1 MSRAVML
8 EKIRR
13 CCSRARRVRQPLLLP
28 EFPVY
33 EDRVDTF
40 RQELK
45 RVGGDFFEA
54 RREDQLEA
62 ALSVVLRRA
71 GATAIYWESEEIFQ
85 KHGIPYRLRNP
96 EAFAQGDL
104 VHSSHFGGRVKM
116 PIILNA
122 KRYERENLAT
132 VTLSASSAL
141 CGIAETAS
149 VLQPVG
155 IGKGRLFCAL
165 PPAHLV
171 FLSEKDLLNN
181 HAECFTSIRLG
192 QKGSALTLVTGPSR
206 TADIEKTLVVGVH
219 GPGHWSVILTG

>member
-1 MSRAVML
+1 MSRAVVL
-8 EKIRR
+8 ERIRR
-13 CCSRARRVRQPLLLP
+13 GCRRARRVRQPLSLP

-33 EDRVDTF
+33 EDPVDRF
-40 RQELK
+40 RQELEK
-45 RVGGDFFEA
+45 VGGDFFEA
-54 RREDQLEA
+54 RREGQLEA

-71 GATAIYWESEEIFQ
+71 GATDIYWESEEIFQ
-85 KHGIPYRLRNP
+85 KHAIPYRLRNP
-96 EAFAQGDL
+96 EAFVRGDL
-104 VHSSHFGGRVKM
+104 VYSSHFGGRVKM

-122 KRYERENLAT
+122 KRYERESLAT
-132 VTLSASSAL
+132 VALSASSAL

-155 IGKGRLFCAL
+155 TGKGRLFCVL

-171 FLSEKDLLNN
+171 FLSEKDLLIN
-181 HAECFTSIRLG
+181 HAECFVSIRFG

-219 GPGHWSVILTG
+219 GPRHWFVILTG